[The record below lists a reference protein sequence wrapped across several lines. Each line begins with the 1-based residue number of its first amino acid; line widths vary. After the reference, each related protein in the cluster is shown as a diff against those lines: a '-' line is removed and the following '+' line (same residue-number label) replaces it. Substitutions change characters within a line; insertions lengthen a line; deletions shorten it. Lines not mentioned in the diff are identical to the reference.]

1 MKKINLLIIVS
12 VLVSSGFAQQFP
24 LQSQYQFNY
33 PTINPAA
40 NGENDF
46 YRVRASFREQW
57 VGFAE
62 TPISTQILTVTKR
75 FKNNGLGATVFSDKT
90 AGYFN
95 TTGYAAS
102 YSQRVK
108 FERSDLFLGISA
120 GTSSYNLGSID
131 DPAILSNKSKVAEVA
146 FGVYY
151 VNNNFRF
158 GISVPGLLNKNIE
171 ISNSDENTV
180 DRHFYTMLSYQ
191 KKINNDW
198 SIYPS
203 ILVKTTTNHNQI
215 DANVNFKIK
224 NSLWFGA
231 SYRSNPGEV
240 NIDAKG
246 VFGPSFYLGFD
257 LGRLLAIYSYDIS
270 SADMSS
276 FPTHELTFGYDFI
289 PEEDLDQ
296 KIVEKELIFDEDK
309 DKDGVKDDDDICPNE
324 YGDSHANGC
333 PDFDKDGIPD
343 KYDLCPH
350 LFGVG
355 NIQGCP
361 ELAANESIILS
372 KALGDL
378 NFDFDKAVIKYES
391 FSSLTNLAILMHQN
405 TDMILFI
412 EGHASAEG
420 SASYNLSL
428 SARRAKQVQ
437 KFFIGRGV
445 KKGRLI
451 IDFHGEESPLNF
463 NITDKDKEKN
473 RRVEFD
479 IKYHLYDTKVVGELK
494 NEYDSL
500 LNEVLGVNTFL
511 DEKQEIEVFQ
521 EAQIEKSTIV
531 AKEKQLNEVFLLDTV
546 VDEENQETGLIM
558 ENEVVENII
567 ESDEEKFDEDIIQ
580 DEVSIEED
588 DFKKYLVIVQ
598 VFNDLSNA
606 MEFTYGK
613 VLDLQYIYLNEK
625 YYIYA
630 FASKQRSDAEK
641 FRAEYQKE
649 CWILDPK

>member
-1 MKKINLLIIVS
+1 M
-12 VLVSSGFAQQFP
+12 
-24 LQSQYQFNY
+24 
-33 PTINPAA
+33 
-40 NGENDF
+40 
-46 YRVRASFREQW
+46 
-57 VGFAE
+57 
-62 TPISTQILTVTKR
+62 
-75 FKNNGLGATVFSDKT
+75 
-90 AGYFN
+90 
-95 TTGYAAS
+95 
-102 YSQRVK
+102 
-108 FERSDLFLGISA
+108 FLGISA

-171 ISNSDENTV
+171 ISNSAENTV

-224 NSLWFGA
+224 NALWFGA

-240 NIDAKG
+240 NLDAKG

-350 LFGVG
+350 LFGDG

-361 ELAANESIILS
+361 ELAENESIILS
-372 KALGDL
+372 KALRDL

-391 FSSLTNLAILMHQN
+391 FSSLTNLVILMHQN
-405 TDMILFI
+405 T
-412 EGHASAEG
+412 
-420 SASYNLSL
+420 
-428 SARRAKQVQ
+428 R
-437 KFFIGRGV
+437 
-445 KKGRLI
+445 
-451 IDFHGEESPLNF
+451 
-463 NITDKDKEKN
+463 T
-473 RRVEFD
+473 
-479 IKYHLYDTKVVGELK
+479 
-494 NEYDSL
+494 
-500 LNEVLGVNTFL
+500 
-511 DEKQEIEVFQ
+511 
-521 EAQIEKSTIV
+521 
-531 AKEKQLNEVFLLDTV
+531 
-546 VDEENQETGLIM
+546 
-558 ENEVVENII
+558 
-567 ESDEEKFDEDIIQ
+567 
-580 DEVSIEED
+580 
-588 DFKKYLVIVQ
+588 
-598 VFNDLSNA
+598 
-606 MEFTYGK
+606 
-613 VLDLQYIYLNEK
+613 
-625 YYIYA
+625 
-630 FASKQRSDAEK
+630 
-641 FRAEYQKE
+641 
-649 CWILDPK
+649 

>member
-1 MKKINLLIIVS
+1 
-12 VLVSSGFAQQFP
+12 
-24 LQSQYQFNY
+24 
-33 PTINPAA
+33 
-40 NGENDF
+40 
-46 YRVRASFREQW
+46 
-57 VGFAE
+57 
-62 TPISTQILTVTKR
+62 
-75 FKNNGLGATVFSDKT
+75 
-90 AGYFN
+90 
-95 TTGYAAS
+95 
-102 YSQRVK
+102 
-108 FERSDLFLGISA
+108 
-120 GTSSYNLGSID
+120 
-131 DPAILSNKSKVAEVA
+131 
-146 FGVYY
+146 
-151 VNNNFRF
+151 
-158 GISVPGLLNKNIE
+158 
-171 ISNSDENTV
+171 
-180 DRHFYTMLSYQ
+180 
-191 KKINNDW
+191 
-198 SIYPS
+198 
-203 ILVKTTTNHNQI
+203 
-215 DANVNFKIK
+215 
-224 NSLWFGA
+224 
-231 SYRSNPGEV
+231 
-240 NIDAKG
+240 
-246 VFGPSFYLGFD
+246 
-257 LGRLLAIYSYDIS
+257 
-270 SADMSS
+270 MSS

-350 LFGVG
+350 LFGDG

-361 ELAANESIILS
+361 ELAENESIILS
-372 KALGDL
+372 KALRDL

-391 FSSLTNLAILMHQN
+391 FSSLTNLVILMHQN

-412 EGHASAEG
+412 EGHASSEG

-511 DEKQEIEVFQ
+511 DEKQEIEVLQ

-531 AKEKQLNEVFLLDTV
+531 LKEKQLNEVFLLDTV
-546 VDEENQETGLIM
+546 VDKENQESALTM
-558 ENEVVENII
+558 ENEVVENIIESDEEKFDEVFLLDTVVDKENQESALTMENEVVKNII

-588 DFKKYLVIVQ
+588 NFKNYLVIVQ